1 MSQGVLTVSQ
11 TEPGCYPSISAA
23 LAVAGAG
30 ATVVVQPGTYRE
42 RLRLGASVILVAEDG
57 RGTVTVDG
65 GDEVAAFVSGG
76 TTTLRG
82 FVLTGGS
89 PQFPAVQLAGGVL
102 ALTQCDIN
110 AHGVVAVH
118 ARSGLLGLRDCLV
131 TSPDGAGVLIEGPAG
146 GRIETSTIRDIAT
159 TAVLLTGIGDPVLS
173 GCAITEVRGVGL
185 LSSGGGHGRLDGCEI
200 GPVDGPGVVVEE
212 GGAITLATTTVR
224 DTTGAGIAV
233 ADGSPVFEQC
243 TVRGAGGHGLVA
255 AGTARPAL
263 RGCEITAAAG
273 YALYVSGESTVV
285 TAGSHFDGLL
295 GGVAVSG
302 RATATLRG
310 GRITGGADRVGLVLS
325 DEATGT
331 LVGTEIAGG
340 GVGVLVHD
348 RAGADLDDATLTGLR
363 AAGLRAVDG
372 GRAGVRRSR
381 VTDCLVGLDV
391 ATGGHLTADEIQIN
405 GTPTG
410 VRVGQRGHATVSAG
424 DVSGAATAGLLVHS
438 GGELVLTTSRVH
450 DCAGAGVRFAAG
462 ARGRVTGCEVL
473 DTAGLLNE
481 AGEAVRVDS
490 TVAPVAPV
498 SPAAAAVVDSG
509 VRTKAPEKTDDP
521 AAPLLAQLDTLVG
534 LAGVK
539 REVATLVGLHRVSRR
554 RAAAGLPLPP
564 MSRHMVFAGAPG
576 TGKTTVARLYGEILA
591 ALQVMPGGQLIEAS
605 RADLVAEHI
614 GGTAVKTTE
623 KFNAALG
630 GVLFID
636 EAYALAPIE
645 GGKGHDFGREAID
658 TLVKLMEDHRDE
670 IVVIT
675 AGYSAQMRQF
685 MDGNPGL
692 ASRFAKTIEFE
703 SYSTAEL
710 VTIVERLCSTHH
722 YALEYDTRS
731 ALSAHFDAIPRT
743 ASFGNARVARQVFEE
758 MIGRQAFRLAQSSS
772 SSGVELAQLLPE
784 DLGVTKPS
792 ASADSAER
800 TATVDILL
808 GRLQSMIGLTEVKR
822 EVAELIDVLETTRA
836 RVRAGLPAPS
846 VSRHL
851 VFSGPPGTGK
861 TTVARLYGEIL
872 AALGALERG
881 QLVEVA
887 RADLVGEYIGH
898 TAHRTREAFDRA
910 RGGVLFIDEAYT
922 LAPTGGGQDFGREA
936 IDTLVKLMEDHRD
949 DVVVIAAGYEEDM
962 ARFLAANAGLQSRFT
977 RRIHF
982 TDYSADDLVAIFE
995 GLSRTSGYECA
1006 GDTLHALRGHFE
1018 AAPRGRAFGNGRYA
1032 RQVLDEVITRQ
1043 SGRLR
1048 STSSPT
1054 VDDLR
1059 TLLPQDVTPV
1069 AVPS

>member
-1 MSQGVLTVSQ
+1 
-11 TEPGCYPSISAA
+11 
-23 LAVAGAG
+23 
-30 ATVVVQPGTYRE
+30 
-42 RLRLGASVILVAEDG
+42 
-57 RGTVTVDG
+57 
-65 GDEVAAFVSGG
+65 
-76 TTTLRG
+76 
-82 FVLTGGS
+82 
-89 PQFPAVQLAGGVL
+89 
-102 ALTQCDIN
+102 
-110 AHGVVAVH
+110 
-118 ARSGLLGLRDCLV
+118 
-131 TSPDGAGVLIEGPAG
+131 
-146 GRIETSTIRDIAT
+146 
-159 TAVLLTGIGDPVLS
+159 
-173 GCAITEVRGVGL
+173 
-185 LSSGGGHGRLDGCEI
+185 
-200 GPVDGPGVVVEE
+200 
-212 GGAITLATTTVR
+212 
-224 DTTGAGIAV
+224 
-233 ADGSPVFEQC
+233 
-243 TVRGAGGHGLVA
+243 
-255 AGTARPAL
+255 
-263 RGCEITAAAG
+263 
-273 YALYVSGESTVV
+273 
-285 TAGSHFDGLL
+285 
-295 GGVAVSG
+295 
-302 RATATLRG
+302 
-310 GRITGGADRVGLVLS
+310 
-325 DEATGT
+325 
-331 LVGTEIAGG
+331 
-340 GVGVLVHD
+340 
-348 RAGADLDDATLTGLR
+348 
-363 AAGLRAVDG
+363 
-372 GRAGVRRSR
+372 
-381 VTDCLVGLDV
+381 
-391 ATGGHLTADEIQIN
+391 
-405 GTPTG
+405 
-410 VRVGQRGHATVSAG
+410 
-424 DVSGAATAGLLVHS
+424 
-438 GGELVLTTSRVH
+438 
-450 DCAGAGVRFAAG
+450 
-462 ARGRVTGCEVL
+462 
-473 DTAGLLNE
+473 
-481 AGEAVRVDS
+481 
-490 TVAPVAPV
+490 
-498 SPAAAAVVDSG
+498 
-509 VRTKAPEKTDDP
+509 
-521 AAPLLAQLDTLVG
+521 
-534 LAGVK
+534 
-539 REVATLVGLHRVSRR
+539 
-554 RAAAGLPLPP
+554 
-564 MSRHMVFAGAPG
+564 MVFAGAPG